1 MRKTSFFGL
10 ATIAALALVL
20 GACGSD
26 GNDGPDSGNGG
37 DDAAPSLEGTQWVLT
52 AMEPAVAGTDA
63 VAVSANFVDG
73 GVLSGHSGCNTYR
86 TTYEQDGVELTIGKD
101 IATTRIACPPGPS
114 RVEQEYLR
122 RLVKVESLTA
132 SGSSLTL
139 RDASETPILRY
150 RQAPTTEDLTG
161 DWKVT
166 SFYTGTALSSPIVGT
181 DLTAAFADDKVSG
194 NGGCNSFSG
203 SATTN
208 GSDIT
213 IGPLASTMMACT
225 DEAKS
230 TQEQQYTQAL
240 ELAKTFEVAGD
251 RLSLFREDG
260 GYAAVFERA

>member
-1 MRKTSFFGL
+1 MRKTSTIGL
-10 ATIAALALVL
+10 AVIAVLGLVL
-20 GACGSD
+20 SACGSD
-26 GNDGPDSGNGG
+26 GSDGPDSGSGG
-37 DDAAPSLEGTQWVLT
+37 DDAAPSLDGTQWVLT
-52 AMEPAVAGTDA
+52 AMEPAVAGTDS

-86 TTYEQDGVELTIGKD
+86 TTFEQDGVQLTIGQD
-101 IATTRIACPPGPS
+101 IATTKIACPPGPS

-132 SGSSLTL
+132 SGSTLTL
-139 RDASETPILRY
+139 RDASEAPILEFRT
-150 RQAPTTEDLTG
+150 APTTEDLAG
-161 DWKVT
+161 DWDAT

-181 DLTAAFADDKVSG
+181 ELTATFADDKVSG
-194 NGGCNSFSG
+194 SGGCNTFSG
-203 SATTN
+203 SATTD
-208 GSDIT
+208 GSDIS

-230 TQEQQYTQAL
+230 TQEQQYLQAL
-240 ELAKTFEVAGD
+240 ELANTFEVVGD